1 MFGVS
6 SILVSVTGD
15 ISYLGLALASTLIV
29 VAVSL
34 SMWQKLGLE
43 RQILWASARALVQ
56 LLAVGV
62 VLAFLLRPEQSIWWS
77 VAWVALMLPF
87 AANVVKRRAPD
98 VPRIQ
103 WLALL
108 AFSITSIVILGLLF
122 GLGIFPLEPRTLVPL
137 AGMMIGNSMTATVLV
152 ATRIIAE
159 FKEKRGLI
167 EVRLALGF
175 RAIDA
180 FRPHMRSALKTA
192 LIPQIETTKAVG
204 IVFLPGAMTG
214 LILAGVDPLEA
225 VRVQIVVMYLVL
237 GSVAVATSTVA
248 LGLARTLFT
257 TDQRAVHLDQGGGE

>member
-1 MFGVS
+1 
-6 SILVSVTGD
+6 
-15 ISYLGLALASTLIV
+15 SYLGLVLASSL
-29 VAVSL
+29 VAVAVAL
-34 SMWQKLGLE
+34 SMWQRLGLD

-56 LLAVGV
+56 LLLVGV
-62 VLAFLLRPEQSIWWS
+62 VLAFLLEPNRSLWWS
-77 VAWVALMLPF
+77 FAWVVAMVPF
-87 AANVVKRRAPD
+87 AADVVRRRAPE
-98 VPRIQ
+98 VPRVRL
-103 WLALL
+103 LALL
-108 AFSITSIVILGLLF
+108 AFGITSIVILGLLF

-152 ATRIIAE
+152 STRIVSE
-159 FKEKRGLI
+159 FREKRGLI

-180 FRPHMRSALKTA
+180 FRPHLRDALRTA
-192 LIPQIETTKAVG
+192 LVPQIETTKAVG

-257 TDQRAVHLDQGGGE
+257 SDQRAVHLPDERR